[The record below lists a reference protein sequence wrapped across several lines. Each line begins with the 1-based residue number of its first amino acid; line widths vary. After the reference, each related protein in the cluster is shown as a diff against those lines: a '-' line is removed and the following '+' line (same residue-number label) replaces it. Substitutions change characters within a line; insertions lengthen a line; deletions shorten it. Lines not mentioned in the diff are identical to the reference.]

1 MSQAARVMLL
11 ALFLATLGAACQ
23 TTRTYD
29 PRRRTPTPARNVR
42 LMKPTV
48 AVMDFDNQSGF
59 AGQWSLG
66 GGMADML
73 ITQLMKTERVV
84 VLERRHLEDVVGEIA
99 RQGQELFRREGRV
112 GVGRL
117 KNARYMV
124 RGVVTDFTVT
134 GDTSGWFGTKD
145 GGGWFGGST
154 AKVSLNL
161 RVSDVETGEILA
173 SVRADGTAGSRFFGG
188 AVNYKQVSFG
198 GDAFF
203 RTPLGRAT
211 ESAMRRA
218 VDEILHILPAEYWE
232 PRIAEIVD
240 GQAVVNGGENVG
252 LRAGTE
258 FIVRGEGKTIT
269 DPITGDAIERIAG
282 PVLGLIRVVNV
293 RATASYADI
302 LQGQNLQRGALLE
315 PATQR

>member
-1 MSQAARVMLL
+1 MLL
-11 ALFLATLGAACQ
+11 ALLLATLGVACQ

-29 PRRRTPTPARNVR
+29 PRRRTAAPARNVR

-134 GDTSGWFGTKD
+134 GDTSGWFGAKD
-145 GGGWFGGST
+145 RGGWFGGST

-188 AVNYKQVSFG
+188 AVDYKRVSFG

-203 RTPLGRAT
+203 RTPLGKAT

-232 PRIAEIVD
+232 PRIAEIVN

-252 LRAGTE
+252 LRAGME

-293 RATASYADI
+293 RSTASYADI
-302 LQGQNLQRGALLE
+302 LQGQDLQRGALLE

>member
-29 PRRRTPTPARNVR
+29 PRRRTPAPARNVR